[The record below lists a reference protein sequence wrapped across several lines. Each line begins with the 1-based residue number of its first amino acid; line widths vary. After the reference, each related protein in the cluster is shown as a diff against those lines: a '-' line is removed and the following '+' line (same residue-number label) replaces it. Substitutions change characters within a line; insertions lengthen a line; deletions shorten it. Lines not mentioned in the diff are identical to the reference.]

1 MLEIFAVTSPFT
13 MVVLIVAIV
22 FGAKLWRTHMLTKA
36 RVGRSREDD
45 ALIGSMQ
52 SQIDRLSDRVQVL
65 ERLMTDD
72 DRKLAR
78 EIDRLRGDDRP
89 SI

>member
-1 MLEIFAVTSPFT
+1 MLNVANPFT

-22 FGAKLWRTHMLTKA
+22 FGAKIWRTHMLTRS

-52 SQIDRLSDRVQVL
+52 AQVDRLTERVQLL
-65 ERLMTDD
+65 EKLITDD
-72 DRKLAR
+72 DRNLAR
-78 EIDRLRGDDRP
+78 EIDRLRGDRP
-89 SI
+89 SL